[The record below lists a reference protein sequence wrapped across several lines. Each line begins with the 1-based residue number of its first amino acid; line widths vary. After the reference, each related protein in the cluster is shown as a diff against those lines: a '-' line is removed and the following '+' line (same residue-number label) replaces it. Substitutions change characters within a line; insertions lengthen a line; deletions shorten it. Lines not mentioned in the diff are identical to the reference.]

1 MVTTALK
8 MLFIEKKKAMS
19 LVFNLA
25 IMICLSGVMLNML
38 ENPKMQIV
46 YLFINDVAN
55 FLSILYF
62 FLIIIC
68 IWLVAYSCL
77 YYIRINSREFAL
89 IRLAGYDFLQ
99 LVKYMVIQNLM
110 IVLMAAILGYLM
122 MVVLIPVV
130 QMIIYSYVG
139 MNYNIFYI
147 SWSAIYQSFLLLL
160 LTTVIMVFLD
170 IYYINRMSIP
180 EMLKMH
186 NIVSYKTDKRLIKM
200 PKILFV
206 VLYLIGLIILFN
218 SDDLSFGTILIC
230 IIGVIGVYGILYY
243 IIPDYLQARI
253 DNKKL
258 KPLDYVVSGNVSLFL
273 QQAKM
278 IIMLILITVIVF
290 PIVILITSV
299 YPLYHIQVHIIFV
312 LVNVL
317 TWMTNANYYSLVVVL
332 AEYFIPLLICLIWLL
347 NKRRKEIYLW
357 KK

>member
-55 FLSILYF
+55 LLSILYF

-160 LTTVIMVFLD
+160 LTTVIMVFLV
-170 IYYINRMSIP
+170 II
-180 EMLKMH
+180 
-186 NIVSYKTDKRLIKM
+186 
-200 PKILFV
+200 
-206 VLYLIGLIILFN
+206 LIG
-218 SDDLSFGTILIC
+218 C
-230 IIGVIGVYGILYY
+230 
-243 IIPDYLQARI
+243 Q
-253 DNKKL
+253 
-258 KPLDYVVSGNVSLFL
+258 FL
-273 QQAKM
+273 R
-278 IIMLILITVIVF
+278 
-290 PIVILITSV
+290 
-299 YPLYHIQVHIIFV
+299 
-312 LVNVL
+312 
-317 TWMTNANYYSLVVVL
+317 
-332 AEYFIPLLICLIWLL
+332 C
-347 NKRRKEIYLW
+347 
-357 KK
+357 

>member
-55 FLSILYF
+55 LLSILYF

-99 LVKYMVIQNLM
+99 LVKYMVIQNFM

-290 PIVILITSV
+290 PIVILIASV

-317 TWMTNANYYSLVVVL
+317 TWMTLYSRFKLDFQEKRFHTL
-332 AEYFIPLLICLIWLL
+332 CL
-347 NKRRKEIYLW
+347 E
-357 KK
+357 